1 MSTVSSVDYIGKRI
15 YLSAAT
21 VGVPLDT
28 MDVYRDVR
36 ELRRAIEAHRKF
48 RPMIIQGGNIQK
60 TPTTFTT
67 PYVQLLY
74 GCRIVPYNVAHS
86 LRVIRDTFTDD
97 GLAGIDCFDRS
108 TVSAEVDIDYAVD
121 KVEVQQVSVEG
132 GSVGGTIPTPTEIA
146 AAVWAYASRSL
157 NPNLTIPAVPSA
169 EENAS
174 AVWNYEGPGGP

>member
-21 VGVPLDT
+21 IGVPLDT

-48 RPMIIQGGNIQK
+48 KPMIIQGGNIQK

-74 GCRIVPYNVAHS
+74 GCRIVPYDTAHS

-108 TVSAEVDIDYAVD
+108 TISAEVDIDYAVD
-121 KVEVQQVSVEG
+121 KVEVQQVSVDGSTAG
-132 GSVGGTIPTPTEIA
+132 GSVPTAAEIA
-146 AAVWAYASRSL
+146 AAVWLYSSRTL
-157 NPNLTIPAVPSA
+157 NPNLTIPTVPSA
-169 EENAS
+169 EENAA
-174 AVWNYEGPGGP
+174 AVWEYERP